1 MFVVILGTPKDKQLK
16 QAYTIVN
23 ERLPEDNYNILKY
36 IIVFLSKV
44 SEKLCLSVVNI
55 LNDLFYKGYGKRR
68 FKQNDCVE
76 SGGCLRPE
84 FNLAGE

>member
-44 SEKLCLSVVNI
+44 S
-55 LNDLFYKGYGKRR
+55 
-68 FKQNDCVE
+68 
-76 SGGCLRPE
+76 
-84 FNLAGE
+84 